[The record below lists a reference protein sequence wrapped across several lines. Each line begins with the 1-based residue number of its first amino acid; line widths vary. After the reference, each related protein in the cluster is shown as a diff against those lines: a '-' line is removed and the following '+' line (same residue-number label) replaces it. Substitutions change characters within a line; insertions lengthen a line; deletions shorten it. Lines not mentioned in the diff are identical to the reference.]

1 MRKALNIVMI
11 VLNALLIA
19 FYTIVKLAYYNDQ
32 GELGGKNSSVYGTI
46 WIPISI
52 LITVLPML
60 AQIAVI
66 AFLKFKKQLFAF
78 VAPLALWF
86 FDYCFEVVSLL
97 GAAACLDDEWGEMAL
112 KMMGLL
118 TIFIVLVV
126 LSLIAFIVDIK
137 QTRKKKLAAQI

>member
-1 MRKALNIVMI
+1 MRKALNIVML
-11 VLNALLIA
+11 VLNAVLIA

-32 GELGGKNSSVYGTI
+32 GELGGRNSSVYGAV

-60 AQIAVI
+60 SQIVVI

-78 VAPLALWF
+78 VVPLALWF

-97 GAAACLDDEWGEMAL
+97 GAAACLDDEWGEMAV

-118 TIFIVLVV
+118 TLYIVPVV
-126 LSLIAFIVDIK
+126 ISLIAFIVDIK
-137 QTRKKKLAAQI
+137 QKRKKKLAAQA